1 MLLKTCGQGQGMQ
14 QALERKIV
22 PPNFH
27 SQNMNQKVFRH
38 EMNLHTTQNEDVEQ
52 IRLTEVEDQWWALTN
67 TVTVL
72 HIL

>member
-1 MLLKTCGQGQGMQ
+1 MHGQRQSTY

-22 PPNFH
+22 LTNVQ
-27 SQNMNQKVFRH
+27 SQNMNYKFFRH
-38 EMNLHTTQNEDVEQ
+38 EMNLHKTQNEDVEL
-52 IRLTEVEDQWWALTN
+52 IRLAEVEDQWWALAN